1 MGLLRMYPRRVGVGV
16 VRCTAAHCVGR
27 QLGLRAQALRLPART
42 RCADASAAT
51 DKEHVIAAKL
61 ARLLDDMEAAADG
74 VLSAAPV
81 PVVLTV
87 GYCTRTAE
95 VDVHRTNRA
104 AAGGM

>member
-1 MGLLRMYPRRVGVGV
+1 MGLLRMYSRRVGSGWSVA
-16 VRCTAAHCVGR
+16 RLPTVGR
-27 QLGLRAQALRLPART
+27 LLGLRAQALRLPART

-81 PVVLTV
+81 PGVLTV